1 MGLAKYAGPDQNIII
16 TELLC
21 YNSSIMDTAEPET
34 GHLMLIMWDMYGVE
48 AVIDVTAQQQNQLF
62 DMIRQIDHFN
72 QWLNQTI
79 IHLTLR
85 ARANSQRNY
94 EVFSIWVDESVDA
107 DTLRA
112 ELTSIPQ
119 IMADLVR
126 SRGNRIFGSAN
137 PSHRQVIS

>member
-1 MGLAKYAGPDQNIII
+1 
-16 TELLC
+16 
-21 YNSSIMDTAEPET
+21 MDTAEPET

-48 AVIDVTAQQQNQLF
+48 AVIDVTAQLQNQLF
-62 DMIRQIDHFN
+62 DMIRESDHFN
-72 QWLNQTI
+72 QWLNHTI
-79 IHLTLR
+79 NYLTLR

-94 EVFSIWVDESVDA
+94 EVFSIWVDESIDA

-112 ELTSIPQ
+112 EFTSSPQ
-119 IMADLVR
+119 LMADLVR